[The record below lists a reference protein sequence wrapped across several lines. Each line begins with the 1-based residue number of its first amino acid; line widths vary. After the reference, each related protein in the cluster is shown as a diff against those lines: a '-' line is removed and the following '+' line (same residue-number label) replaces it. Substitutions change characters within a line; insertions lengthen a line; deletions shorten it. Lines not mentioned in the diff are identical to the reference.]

1 MLLLFYSLLYLLV
14 QIWKK
19 NNKKKKNN
27 MKEFISQTRA
37 NENGDYTITYI
48 DFNDVLVTVHMNLF
62 I

>member
-1 MLLLFYSLLYLLV
+1 
-14 QIWKK
+14 
-19 NNKKKKNN
+19 